1 MEFLV
6 LAMLGLATLGATNAF
21 GSEEEEENKK
31 GDKEKKKGGKGG
43 KDSKDSD
50 KKGDD
55 DQEEAKSPEQELM
68 EAIAKYEKNPPK
80 DKRIKITFEMQD
92 RE

>member
-6 LAMLGLATLGATNAF
+6 LAMLGLVTLGATNAF
-21 GSEEEEENKK
+21 GSEEEEADKK
-31 GDKEKKKGGKGG
+31 GDKKGEKKK
-43 KDSKDSD
+43 
-50 KKGDD
+50 D
-55 DQEEAKSPEQELM
+55 DQKKDGDKEEEKSPEQELM

-80 DKRIKITFEMQD
+80 DKRIKITFELQD

>member
-31 GDKEKKKGGKGG
+31 GDKEKKKGG